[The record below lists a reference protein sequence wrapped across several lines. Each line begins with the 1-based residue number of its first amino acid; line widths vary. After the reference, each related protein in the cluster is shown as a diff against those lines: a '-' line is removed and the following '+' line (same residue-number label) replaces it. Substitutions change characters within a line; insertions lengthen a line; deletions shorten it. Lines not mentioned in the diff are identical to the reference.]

1 MDNGVSPLF
10 SACQREN
17 ESIVQPLLLNGAN
30 LNLCRNDG
38 TSCLHE
44 ACKNGYYG
52 IVKLLLKS
60 WATVNLCDKNEASPL
75 ALACKEGHESV
86 VQFLLDNC
94 ANVNLCLAGGVSSF
108 LLTRENGNDNTVS
121 CYSVMERMPICVCKT
136 VQWSLFLVACW
147 WNEHMIHKVYHTSVI
162 VLLNKGIIM
171 VFFSSHEP

>member
-86 VQFLLDNC
+86 VQFLLDNG
-94 ANVNLCLAGGVSSF
+94 ANFNLCLAGGLVRSF
-108 LLTRENGNDNTVS
+108 WLVKTAMITSYS
-121 CYSVMERMPICVCKT
+121 CYGWSGCQFVFVRQYNDHCFWLHVDEMNMWFIMCT
-136 VQWSLFLVACW
+136 IHQWLCF
-147 WNEHMIHKVYHTSVI
+147 
-162 VLLNKGIIM
+162 
-171 VFFSSHEP
+171 

>member
-75 ALACKEGHESV
+75 ALACKEGHESNFDLTI
-86 VQFLLDNC
+86 VQMLTYVLQ
-94 ANVNLCLAGGVSSF
+94 AELVRSF
-108 LLTRENGNDNTVS
+108 WLV
-121 CYSVMERMPICVCKT
+121 KT
-136 VQWSLFLVACW
+136 A
-147 WNEHMIHKVYHTSVI
+147 MIT
-162 VLLNKGIIM
+162 
-171 VFFSSHEP
+171 P